1 MHLRAPFALSPQA
14 LLVGVV
20 SNWHWIRDTL
30 VTSARLQQR
39 VYRGVVAGAGLL
51 VLLVAAAAT
60 ADAAAACAAATA
72 ASASHNLTHDPLE
85 CRV

>member
-1 MHLRAPFALSPQA
+1 MRRLPCRLR

-30 VTSARLQQR
+30 VTSARLQR

-51 VLLVAAAAT
+51 VAGLLVAAAAT
-60 ADAAAACAAATA
+60 ADAAASAAATA
-72 ASASHNLTHDPLE
+72 ASASHNLTHDPLQ